1 MLSVIMQKTI
11 IETAL
16 VKQSI
21 IEIIKECSFVF
32 PEKVKADFDRMLKTE
47 SDTGAVETLKLLVLN
62 AELAEKNKIPLCQDC
77 GTVIVFL
84 KIGQDVCLEGMFL
97 EDAINLGVEQAY
109 RDFYLRKSIVSDPL
123 KRLNSG
129 TNTPAVIHTDI
140 VKGNSIEVIVY
151 LKGGGSENMTA
162 LKMFRPTASIE
173 EIIDFIEE
181 SVVNSGPNAC
191 PPLYLG
197 IGIGGTADEAI
208 LNSKKA
214 VLLEGGSADTYYAE
228 LAATITERLNKTNI
242 GPLGFGGNNTVAGVY
257 VKLAAVHIASLPVAI
272 NMGCHSMRYGKRVIK
287 GNV

>member
-1 MLSVIMQKTI
+1 MQKTI
-11 IETAL
+11 INTAL

-21 IEIIKECSFVF
+21 IDIIKECSFVF
-32 PEKVKADFDRMLKTE
+32 SEKVKADFDRMLKTE

-97 EDAINLGVEQAY
+97 EDAINSGVEQAY
-109 RDFYLRKSIVSDPL
+109 KDFYLRKSIVSDPL
-123 KRLNSG
+123 RRLNSG
-129 TNTPAVIHTDI
+129 TNTPSVIHTDI
-140 VKGNSIEVIVY
+140 VKGNSIEVTVY
-151 LKGGGSENMTA
+151 LKGGGSENMTV

-173 EIIDFIEE
+173 EIINFVEE

-191 PPLYLG
+191 PPLHLG
-197 IGIGGTADEAI
+197 IGIGGTADEAV

-214 VLLEGGSADTYYAE
+214 VLREGVSDDNYYAE
-228 LAATITERLNKTNI
+228 LEATITERLNKTNI

-257 VKLAAVHIASLPVAI
+257 IKQAATHIASLPVAV